1 LDKLL
6 VAKFIALV
14 EEAIWLSLIGDGGN
28 SQGLFLLGWNFQVI
42 TKL

>member
-6 VAKFIALV
+6 VAKFIAVV
-14 EEAIWLSLIGDGGN
+14 EEGIWLSLIGYGGN
-28 SQGLFLLGWNFQVI
+28 SQGLYFLGLNFQVI